1 MGYCE
6 LLLLGES
13 LGTSIKSVYLH
24 YLTQLTQNLNTSPHV
39 IRGNISATGKAR
51 QGKSTS

>member
-6 LLLLGES
+6 LLLDGES

-24 YLTQLTQNLNTSPHV
+24 YLTQLTRNLNTSPHV
-39 IRGNISATGKAR
+39 IRGNISANRQGKAR
-51 QGKSTS
+51 